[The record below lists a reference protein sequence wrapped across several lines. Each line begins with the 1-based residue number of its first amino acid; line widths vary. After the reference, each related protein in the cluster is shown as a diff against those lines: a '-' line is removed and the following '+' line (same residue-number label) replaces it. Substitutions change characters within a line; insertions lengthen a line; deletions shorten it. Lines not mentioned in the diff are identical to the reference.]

1 MRGTS
6 ALTPRARALGAALRR
21 ARVDARFGLREL
33 ARRAGVGAALLSN
46 WELALRVP
54 SVEDVAG
61 LLGALGITGQRK
73 EELLGLARGG
83 LGPNWV
89 AESGQTVADI
99 ISSLERTATGVI
111 AWHPFLIPGVLQTAE
126 YGRVASAAVSSGCSV
141 PTEAYVGE
149 NALST
154 VVGDADTMGR
164 QLCFLADT
172 AAAAKGPVVRV
183 VPACVGWHPALL
195 GPFTLYRTANAAVV
209 HCQHHGAA
217 TFLFENK
224 ANGKHQPVVAS
235 LRRLAL
241 SEQET
246 AELLLRKAQS
256 RSKAAA

>member
-6 ALTPRARALGAALRR
+6 ALTPRARALGTALRR

-33 ARRAGVGAALLSN
+33 ARRVGINAALLSN
-46 WELALRVP
+46 WEQALRVP

-61 LLGALGITGQRK
+61 LLGALGVTGRRK
-73 EELLGLARGG
+73 EELLGLARGV

-89 AESGQTVADI
+89 ADSGQTAADI
-99 ISSLERTATGVI
+99 VSSLERTAAIVI
-111 AWHPFLIPGVLQTAE
+111 AWHPLLIPRALQTAE
-126 YGRVASAAVSSGCSV
+126 YGRVAASAVPYGCSA

-154 VVGDADTMGR
+154 VVGGADTMGR
-164 QLCFLADT
+164 QLCFLAET
-172 AAAAKGPVVRV
+172 AAAAEGPIVRV
-183 VPACVGWHPALL
+183 VPASVGWHPALS

-209 HCQHHGAA
+209 HCQHHDAA

-224 ANGKHQPVVAS
+224 ENGRHQPVVAS

-246 AELLLRKAQS
+246 AELLVRKTQS